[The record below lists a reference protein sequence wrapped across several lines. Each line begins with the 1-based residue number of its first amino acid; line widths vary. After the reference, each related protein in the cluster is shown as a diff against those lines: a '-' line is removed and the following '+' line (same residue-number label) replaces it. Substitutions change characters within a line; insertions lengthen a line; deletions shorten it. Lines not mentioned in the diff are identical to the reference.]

1 MADGSIIIDTN
12 INTSGIDKGI
22 GDIKSKLGGIATTL
36 AGTFASVVAGATT
49 AAGATFM
56 LAQKAADLSEGQN
69 VVRETFKQSSEEVLA
84 WSKNVDDSA
93 GISETASIKYVGSMG
108 AMLKSSGLTE
118 DASRRMAESMV
129 QLTGDMSSFYN
140 LDNDT
145 AWEKIRSGI
154 AGETE
159 PLKQL
164 GINMSVA
171 NLEAFALSQGIK
183 QSYQEMTQAQQTT
196 LRYNYLLSVTRDAQG
211 DFARTLN
218 ESFANQL
225 RVAQMK
231 LETIVT
237 DIGKKVLPA
246 FMTMS
251 KAINDELA
259 SDELSQNL
267 DTIGN
272 GLATIIEKMSG
283 VVADIIPNLIK
294 GISFLLDQGALIL
307 SLIGGIIT
315 SMITFQ
321 AVSVLTS
328 IIVAWQ
334 EATLAIALFSM
345 GQTALAIKQ
354 AVLTGVFSAWE
365 ILVGV
370 ITGKV
375 TLATAAQWLWNAAMN
390 ANPVG
395 ILITLLAG
403 LVAGIAIYNGVTG
416 KSTDETKKNLEEVK
430 NLSDGYEKAKEKI
443 DATAKSE
450 MAQAEKA
457 NILKGKLYE
466 LDDQVKKGSLSEA
479 EAITKKQE
487 IQGVV
492 KQLNDT
498 IPNLK
503 LNINAETGEWNL
515 QRVEV
520 DKLTKSFYEMM
531 KAKAMAKAYQSKVD
545 EAAKTIVDADEKIKT
560 GQKNKSENIDKW
572 QSDINNSPG
581 YNENPIVQA
590 FTGVFD
596 AGKINA
602 GIEAATALGNV
613 NKTIAAGEKLKKQAE
628 DDLLKYSS
636 ELEKIV
642 ITPDNTT
649 TKTKCGIC
657 GSSAHTTFNHPS
669 ASGSTTKKAK
679 EDVKTLTEVYK
690 DSIAEREQ
698 ADENYNDKLKAQGK
712 LTAEQELYVLKQ
724 RAKRYRE
731 QATDVL
737 TTDKVLNKDRL
748 ELSKEYAQKAE
759 DVEVQFFNTQKDL
772 VTKQIDNIKDIKTK
786 IENAYKEVGVQ
797 IENEYNKLQSYG
809 KLFQEITTTIKEG
822 NKPDVVYKT
831 VELGDLNKQA
841 AELQKYLDKLEA
853 IKKRGASQDFFS
865 VLRDMSVEDG
875 TKFAEKLLSISDEEF
890 NNYMKAYELKQEK
903 SLEISKKL
911 YKTEAENVEKSFG
924 EQLKTAFEAL
934 PEEFR
939 NIGINVANVFSDG
952 LENQLNERLKTT
964 TKKMKDTVTDTM
976 AAAKLTP
983 MYLGATG
990 SSSTSTT
997 WSPTFNMYS
1006 EPLTPAEA
1014 SKASILELTLAR
1026 ARGQI
1031 K

>member
-56 LAQKAADLSEGQN
+56 LAQKASDLSEGQN

-251 KAINDELA
+251 KAINEELA

-272 GLATIIEKMSG
+272 GLVTIIEKMSG

-416 KSTDETKKNLEEVK
+416 KATDETDKLMEQ
-430 NLSDGYEKAKEKI
+430 
-443 DATAKSE
+443 TAKTKKEFEDFTVTTNKKVEAQQSE
-450 MAQAEKA
+450 LDNVVRLSGELESLSKKENKSADDKARMKLAIDEINKVIPNAITLTDSETMAYNIQSGSIEKLISRMRA
-457 NILKGKLYE
+457 LSILKGKQALYDKANE
-466 LDDQVKKGSLSEA
+466 NIAGNDFNAGYYLDKINDLEGQKQKVLSDTNGNFKNRTNEGASIDRQLKAAKEA
-479 EAITKKQE
+479 YNQTQALGKEMFDARADYENTYTTFIKE
-487 IQGVV
+487 FG
-492 KQLNDT
+492 D
-498 IPNLK
+498 
-503 LNINAETGEWNL
+503 
-515 QRVEV
+515 V
-520 DKLTKSFYEMM
+520 DKSTGNKKPDYETNPLGGVSK
-531 KAKAMAKAYQSKVD
+531 KA
-545 EAAKTIVDADEKIKT
+545 
-560 GQKNKSENIDKW
+560 
-572 QSDINNSPG
+572 
-581 YNENPIVQA
+581 
-590 FTGVFD
+590 
-596 AGKINA
+596 
-602 GIEAATALGNV
+602 
-613 NKTIAAGEKLKKQAE
+613 
-628 DDLLKYSS
+628 
-636 ELEKIV
+636 
-642 ITPDNTT
+642 
-649 TKTKCGIC
+649 
-657 GSSAHTTFNHPS
+657 
-669 ASGSTTKKAK
+669 KKAK

-786 IENAYKEVGVQ
+786 IENAYKEIGVQ

-841 AELQKYLDKLEA
+841 NELQKYLDKLEA

-939 NIGINVANVFSDG
+939 NIGINVADVFSDG
-952 LENQLNERLKTT
+952 LNNQLT
-964 TKKMKDTVTDTM
+964 TKLKEITQRMKDAVTNTM
-976 AAAKLTP
+976 TAARLTP
-983 MYLGATG
+983 TTAGATG
-990 SSSTSTT
+990 SSSSTSTAY
-997 WSPTFNMYS
+997 SPTINLFGKA
-1006 EPLTPAEA
+1006 LTPSEA
-1014 SKASILELTLAR
+1014 MQDASTRFQIDK
-1026 ARGQI
+1026 ARGFP